1 MAHHIEPALLPGHLV
16 HEITGE
22 ETIGI
27 YDDHTQGD
35 TPIQRL
41 ADHAGI
47 NIEQAE
53 AALQWMKSED
63 RISEFEIAGAILG
76 RLFGLIIP
84 PEGRLRLDLI
94 GQKFLA
100 VHFLLNRNGTA
111 TMTGIAER
119 AGVSKQ
125 LLDHHL
131 NTLGRKLGFHG
142 VGQKLESTRETYAE
156 AQRAVWAK
164 LTPEERKARRAGK
177 KAAPTAQGAT
187 HAAQFDSAE
196 KVIWKNSS
204 PLPNSPE
211 RPESPLP
218 ESQPPLRPD

>member
-1 MAHHIEPALLPGHLV
+1 MAHHIEPALL
-16 HEITGE
+16 TGE
-22 ETIGI
+22 TFNDESGEVLGAW
-27 YDDHTQGD
+27 DNHDNLD

-47 NIEQAE
+47 RLDQAE
-53 AALQWMKSED
+53 AALEWMKSED

-84 PEGRLRLDLI
+84 AEGRIRLDLI
-94 GQKFLA
+94 GQKFVA

-111 TMTGIAER
+111 TLTGIAER
-119 AGVSKQ
+119 SGVSKQ

-142 VGQKLESTRETYAE
+142 VGQKLESTREAYAE
-156 AQRAVWAK
+156 AQRAVWAR

-177 KAAPTAQGAT
+177 KAMP
-187 HAAQFDSAE
+187 D
-196 KVIWKNSS
+196 SS
-204 PLPNSPE
+204 PV
-211 RPESPLP
+211 
-218 ESQPPLRPD
+218 D